1 MENIRI
7 ILGDASKYSI
17 TSTTDL
23 LSMVKTLAIDKKI
36 PVGLFSLDASNV
48 QVVNQLTRI
57 FVPEMKN
64 EKMSQQQWET
74 INDFLNILPDAPLYL
89 DDTPNLS
96 LSEIKEKIM
105 QLKEEHG
112 VRVFA
117 FDRWPS
123 VCGEITNVMEEMART
138 CDAIFLVRHAR

>member
-36 PVGLFSLDASNV
+36 PVGLFSLDASTV
-48 QVVNQLTRI
+48 QVVNQIISTS
-57 FVPEMKN
+57 VPEM
-64 EKMSQQQWET
+64 ESERMSQQQWEKL
-74 INDFLNILPDAPLYL
+74 NDFISVMQDAPLYL
-89 DDTPNLS
+89 DDTPS
-96 LSEIKEKIM
+96 PSISEIKEKIM

-112 VRVFA
+112 VKVFA
-117 FDRWPS
+117 FSEFPQE
-123 VCGEITNVMEEMART
+123 CGGNTEILEEIART
-138 CDAIFLVRHAR
+138 YDAILLVQHAR